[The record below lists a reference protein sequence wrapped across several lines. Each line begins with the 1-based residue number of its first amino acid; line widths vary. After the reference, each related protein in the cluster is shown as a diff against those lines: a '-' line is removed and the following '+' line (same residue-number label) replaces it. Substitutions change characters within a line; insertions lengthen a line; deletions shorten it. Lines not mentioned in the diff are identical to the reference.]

1 MNWHLEVEA
10 LEKMSIEELKELED
24 KLWEERKKVVT
35 IIEYK
40 KLQGG
45 DK

>member
-24 KLWEERKKVVT
+24 KLWDERKKVVA
-35 IIEYK
+35 ILDYK
-40 KLQGG
+40 KVMR
-45 DK
+45 K